1 MYRRLDS
8 WGMQE
13 QRNRTFSLLSKIQ
26 TTSQETTQ
34 PGLLCGGK
42 LKGEAEAEAGGEEL
56 LFI

>member
-1 MYRRLDS
+1 
-8 WGMQE
+8 MQE

-34 PGLLCGGK
+34 PGLLWGGK
-42 LKGEAEAEAGGEEL
+42 LKGEAEAEADGEEL